1 MITHLLDTSAL
12 LAHNQNEPGAAQ
24 VTALLALGPG
34 AVAISALTLIEL
46 KGRLRELIPDPAE
59 VERLFHAY
67 TSTLTRTLP
76 VTAEIALMAITLREQ
91 HRPRVPLVDSV
102 IAATA
107 KAHNVILVHR
117 DPHLTVIPTT
127 EVPQIVLPQKG

>member
-1 MITHLLDTSAL
+1 MTTHLLDTSAL

-24 VTALLALGPG
+24 VTALLALGPD
-34 AVAISALTLIEL
+34 AVAISALTMIEL

-67 TSTLTRTLP
+67 TCTLTRTLP
-76 VTAEIALMAITLREQ
+76 VTSEIALLAITLREQ
-91 HRPRVPLVDSV
+91 YRPRLPLVDSV

-107 KAHNVILVHR
+107 KAQSVVLVHR
-117 DPHLTVIPTT
+117 DPHLATIPTA
-127 EVPQIVLPQKG
+127 ELPQIVLPRKG

>member
-12 LAHNQNEPGAAQ
+12 LAHNQNEPGAGH
-24 VTALLALGPG
+24 VTALLALGPD

-46 KGRLRELIPDPAE
+46 KSRLRVLVPDPDE

-67 TSTLTRTLP
+67 TGTLTRTLP
-76 VTAEIALMAITLREQ
+76 VTAGIALMAIQLREQ
-91 HRPRVPLVDSV
+91 HRPRLPLVDSV

-107 KAHNVILVHR
+107 KAHHVILVHR
-117 DPHLTVIPTT
+117 DPHLAAIPTS
-127 EVPQIVLPQKG
+127 EFPQIVLPDKA